1 MDVGGSQMKLEC
13 EVCVVGGGPAGTLL
27 SCLLAKHGVSTI
39 LVERQSV
46 AGKAFRGEILNDEG
60 QQVIGKHKL
69 LEQIHEDY
77 ILPSTRIE
85 YWEHQQQMKMVKP
98 DSPDGNVGIHIPQP
112 RFLEAL
118 LKQAS
123 TYESFRYL
131 AGTTVTALQGDSEQ
145 GYTGL
150 TARDKSGHEI
160 TIHSSVIVGADG
172 RYSTVRKLAQM
183 PVTNIRHGYDL
194 LWAKITAPAGWEPVT
209 RLALVNGRQLSL
221 FSQAEGYIQIGW
233 NVEEGSFSALFKQ
246 SFEPFIQL
254 FTEAFPDLEHSVHDH
269 IRSWKD
275 FVPLDIFSS
284 RSETWTQNGLVLI
297 GDAAHTMTPTGAFG
311 LNAALK
317 DADVLASELLRLRQE
332 GGYTTAGLK
341 VFEDGR
347 RPAVTE
353 LQERQLTMESTFH
366 EHFLQIGNPIV

>member
-1 MDVGGSQMKLEC
+1 MKLEC

-27 SCLLAKHGVSTI
+27 SCLLAEQGVSTI

-46 AGKAFRGEILNDEG
+46 PGKAFRGEILNDEG
-60 QQVIGKHKL
+60 QEVIQKHKL

-77 ILPSTRIE
+77 VLASTRIE
-85 YWEHQQQMKMVKP
+85 YWEHQQQVKTVKP
-98 DSPDGNVGIHIPQP
+98 ASADGNVGVHIPQP

-131 AGTTVTALQGDSEQ
+131 ACTTVTALEGNSEQ

-150 TARDKSGHEI
+150 IARDKNGHEI
-160 TIHSSVIVGADG
+160 TIDSSLIVGADG

-209 RLALVNGRQLSL
+209 RLARVNGGQLAL

-233 NVEEGSFSALFKQ
+233 NVEEGSFPTLFKQ

-254 FTEAFPDLEHSVHDH
+254 FTEAFPDLKHSVHDH

-284 RSETWTQNGLVLI
+284 RSDTWAQNGLVLI

-317 DADVLASELLRLRQE
+317 DADVLASELLRLRQKS
-332 GGYTTAGLK
+332 YTAGDLK
-341 VFEDGR
+341 AFEDGR
-347 RPAVTE
+347 RQTVTE

-366 EHFLQIGNPIV
+366 EHFLHLVQ

>member
-1 MDVGGSQMKLEC
+1 MILEC

-27 SCLLAKHGVSTI
+27 SCLLAEQGVSTI

-46 AGKAFRGEILNDEG
+46 PGKAFRGEILNDEG
-60 QQVIGKHKL
+60 QGVIQKHKL
-69 LEQIHEDY
+69 LEQIQEDH
-77 ILPSTRIE
+77 ILASTRIE
-85 YWEHQQQMKMVKP
+85 YWQHQQLVKTAEP
-98 DSPDGNVGIHIPQP
+98 ASNHGNVGVHIPQP

-131 AGTTVTALQGDSEQ
+131 AGTTVTALEGNSTQ

-150 TARDKSGHEI
+150 TARDKDGHEV
-160 TIHSSVIVGADG
+160 TIHSSLIVGADG

-209 RLALVNGRQLSL
+209 RLALVNGGQLAL

-233 NVEEGSFSALFKQ
+233 NVEEGSFSTLFKQ
-246 SFEPFIQL
+246 SFAPFIQL
-254 FTEAFPDLEHSVHDH
+254 FTDAFPDLEHSVLDQ

-284 RSETWTQNGLVLI
+284 RSDTWVQNGLVLI

-317 DADVLASELLRLRQE
+317 DADVLASELLRLRQQA
-332 GGYTTAGLK
+332 YTAEDLK
-341 VFEDGR
+341 AFEDGR
-347 RPAVTE
+347 RQAVTE
-353 LQERQLTMESTFH
+353 LQERQLIMESTFH
-366 EHFLQIGNPIV
+366 EHFLHIVT

>member
-1 MDVGGSQMKLEC
+1 MKLEC

-27 SCLLAKHGVSTI
+27 SCLLAAQGVSTI
-39 LVERQSV
+39 LIERQSI

-60 QQVIGKHKL
+60 QEVIQKHKL
-69 LEQIHEDY
+69 LEQIHKDY
-77 ILPSTRIE
+77 VLASTRIE
-85 YWEHQQQMKMVKP
+85 YWEHQQQVKTVKP
-98 DSPDGNVGIHIPQP
+98 ASVDGNVGVHIPQP

-131 AGTTVTALQGDSEQ
+131 AGTTVTTLEGKSEQ

-150 TARDKSGHEI
+150 AARDKNGHEI
-160 TIHSSVIVGADG
+160 TIDSSLIVGADG

-209 RLALVNGRQLSL
+209 RLARVNGGQLAL

-233 NVEEGSFSALFKQ
+233 NVEEGSFPTLFKQ
-246 SFEPFIQL
+246 SFEPFIQRL
-254 FTEAFPDLEHSVHDH
+254 TEAFPDLKHSVHDH

-284 RSETWTQNGLVLI
+284 RSDTWAQNGLVLI

-317 DADVLASELLRLRQE
+317 DADVLASELLRLRQKS
-332 GGYTTAGLK
+332 YTAGDLK
-341 VFEDGR
+341 AFEDGR
-347 RPAVTE
+347 RQAVTE

-366 EHFLQIGNPIV
+366 EHFLQADNQRI

>member
-1 MDVGGSQMKLEC
+1 MKLKC
-13 EVCVVGGGPAGTLL
+13 EVCIVGGGPAGTLL
-27 SCLLAKHGVSTI
+27 SCLLAKQGISTI

-60 QQVIGKHKL
+60 QQVIQKHRL

-77 ILPSTRIE
+77 ILASTRIE
-85 YWEHQQQMKMVKP
+85 YWEHQQQMKTVKP
-98 DSPDGNVGIHIPQP
+98 GSADGNVGIHIPQP

-150 TARDKSGHEI
+150 TARDQSGCEI

-183 PVTNIRHGYDL
+183 PATNIRHGYDL
-194 LWAKITAPAGWEPVT
+194 LWAKITAPVGWEPVT

-233 NVEEGSFSALFKQ
+233 NVEEGSFSSLFKQ

-254 FTEAFPDLEHSVHDH
+254 MTEAFPDLEHSVHDH

-284 RSETWTQNGLVLI
+284 RSDTWTLGGLVLI

-332 GGYTTAGLK
+332 GGYTAAGLK
-341 VFEDGR
+341 AFEDR
-347 RPAVTE
+347 RRQAVTE

-366 EHFLQIGNPIV
+366 EHFLPAETPII

>member
-1 MDVGGSQMKLEC
+1 MKLEC
-13 EVCVVGGGPAGTLL
+13 EVCVVGGGPAGALL
-27 SCLLAKHGVSTI
+27 SCLLAEQGIATI

-60 QQVIGKHKL
+60 QQVIQKHKL
-69 LEQIHEDY
+69 LEQIHEEY
-77 ILPSTRIE
+77 VLASTRIE
-85 YWEHQQQMKMVKP
+85 YWEHQQQVKTIEP
-98 DSPDGNVGIHIPQP
+98 AEGNVGVHIPQP

-118 LKQAS
+118 LKQAA

-131 AGTTVTALQGDSEQ
+131 AGTTVTALEGNSEH

-150 TARDKSGHEI
+150 TARDKNGDEV
-160 TIHSSVIVGADG
+160 TIRSSVIVGADG

-233 NVEEGSFSALFKQ
+233 NVEEGSFPTLFKQ

-254 FTEAFPDLEHSVHDH
+254 LAEAFPDLEHNVHDH

-284 RSETWTQNGLVLI
+284 RSDTWSQNGLVLI

-317 DADVLASELLRLRQE
+317 DADVLASEFLRLRQE
-332 GGYTTAGLK
+332 GGYTVAGLK
-341 VFEDGR
+341 AFEDGR
-347 RPAVTE
+347 RQAVTE

-366 EHFLQIGNPIV
+366 EHFLQAEHQII

>member
-1 MDVGGSQMKLEC
+1 MKLEC
-13 EVCVVGGGPAGTLL
+13 EVCIVGGGPAGALL
-27 SCLLAKHGVSTI
+27 SCLLAEQGVSTI

-60 QQVIGKHKL
+60 LQVIQKHKL
-69 LEQIHEDY
+69 LEQIHEEY
-77 ILPSTRIE
+77 ALASTRIE
-85 YWEHQQQMKMVKP
+85 YWEHQQQVKTIEP
-98 DSPDGNVGIHIPQP
+98 AEGNVGVHIPQP

-131 AGTTVTALQGDSEQ
+131 AGTTVTALEGDSEQ

-150 TARDKSGHEI
+150 IACDKNGDEV
-160 TIHSSVIVGADG
+160 TIRSSIIVGADG

-194 LWAKITAPAGWEPVT
+194 LWAKIMAPVGWEPVT

-221 FSQAEGYIQIGW
+221 FSQAEGYIQMGW
-233 NVEEGSFSALFKQ
+233 NVDEGSFHTLFKQ
-246 SFEPFIQL
+246 SFEPFIHL
-254 FTEAFPDLEHSVHDH
+254 LVETFPDLKHSVHDQ

-284 RSETWTQNGLVLI
+284 RSDTWSRNGLVLI

-317 DADVLASELLRLRQE
+317 DADVLASELLRLRQQ
-332 GGYTTAGLK
+332 GGYTGAGLK
-341 VFEDGR
+341 AFEDER
-347 RPAVTE
+347 RQAVTE

-366 EHFLQIGNPIV
+366 EHFSPIENQIIQK